1 MEMEMELEVQP
12 APQATGQAKPAGS
25 TVATLS
31 ALLTPPP
38 TPPTSSDHGSQDTLP
53 VQNTNGE
60 AEETAN
66 LEATALQTA
75 EQRTSA
81 TGDHD
86 GRRRSADSARPLSR
100 VTTAIESIRSTIQS
114 QLKAQTSFNEDG
126 VRVWTCTLT
135 LNKAVIFFV
144 VHFVIVVAIS
154 FVGFF
159 LQVWS
164 TFHSSPAGISLEQMQ
179 QLLQTSANEG
189 SRKVLAA
196 FEHHVGDEN
205 VNWKS
210 LIQVLKACLNYSV
223 SSKDASDLRPTDY
236 ICQGEQCLIHDL

>member
-1 MEMEMELEVQP
+1 MEMELELELEVQP

-25 TVATLS
+25 S
-31 ALLTPPP
+31 H
-38 TPPTSSDHGSQDTLP
+38 HGSQDALP

-60 AEETAN
+60 AKETAN

-75 EQRTSA
+75 EQHIRAS
-81 TGDHD
+81 GDHNE
-86 GRRRSADSARPLSR
+86 RRRSTDSARPLSR
-100 VTTAIESIRSTIQS
+100 VTTAIESIRSAIQS
-114 QLKAQTSFNEDG
+114 QLKAHTSFNEDG
-126 VRVWTCTLT
+126 VHVWTCTLT

-144 VHFVIVVAIS
+144 VHFVIVFVIT

-164 TFHSSPAGISLEQMQ
+164 TFHSSPTGISLEQMQ

-189 SRKVLAA
+189 SRRVLAA
-196 FEHHVGDEN
+196 FEYHVGDEN

-210 LIQVLKACLNYSV
+210 LVQVLKACLDYSV
-223 SSKDASDLRPTDY
+223 SSRDASDLRPS
-236 ICQGEQCLIHDL
+236 